1 MISKEILEDL
11 LYDSPCRRLGI
22 CDDKEGNWCI
32 LRELIPYISIDGKM
46 AEQMKLMYDYKF
58 MTSKKEGYDIGK
70 ERAFM
75 EFINLYGKKFSE
87 IYKEG

>member
-1 MISKEILEDL
+1 
-11 LYDSPCRRLGI
+11 
-22 CDDKEGNWCI
+22 
-32 LRELIPYISIDGKM
+32 M